1 MRASEFDKKGLLKE
15 EKRAQ
20 RELMDTIRSSNDVVA
35 QLTSRLRKAE
45 EKLHRERENVQNLMT
60 HSKKL
65 EQVNPSFRTMLFVK
79 LIIPCKNHVILL
91 DFFHQLFLLRF
102 IESSCRFS
110 NQAATL
116 SSTVEGSTLFF
127 LNAGRQAGLL

>member
-79 LIIPCKNHVILL
+79 LIILCKNRVILL
-91 DFFHQLFLLRF
+91 DFFHQLSLLRF
-102 IESSCRFS
+102 IE
-110 NQAATL
+110 
-116 SSTVEGSTLFF
+116 GS
-127 LNAGRQAGLL
+127 